1 MNRTLRLSLIAA
13 GLSLSACARPVPIA
27 FEGQNKQKL
36 LRCTLRPNE
45 QYLYP
50 SNYLGILNTVRAG
63 TQAEVTMYSTRQVDL
78 SLNKVAYKLVP
89 VTEPLSTNPD
99 EFMKKFFVESPAE
112 LGLDKLDPSLK
123 KKIETGNF
131 QIGMT
136 KDQAYAA
143 AGPPQWVDFGVD
155 ATNLTLEQ
163 IMDKNRWE
171 YRYSDIM
178 ASWWPV
184 KTVFMFDEGK
194 LTQVIQ

>member
-1 MNRTLRLSLIAA
+1 MNRTFRLSLVA

-27 FEGQNKQKL
+27 FEGQNKPKV
-36 LRCTLRPNE
+36 LRCTVRPNE

-50 SNYLGILNTVRAG
+50 SNYLVYQNTVRAG
-63 TQAEVTMYSTRQVDL
+63 TLAEVTMYSTRQVDL

-89 VTEPLSTNPD
+89 VTELLSTNPD

-112 LGLDKLDPSLK
+112 LGLEKLEASLR
-123 KKIETGNF
+123 KKIETGNY

-155 ATNLTLEQ
+155 ATNLPLEQ
-163 IMDKNRWE
+163 IMEKNRWE
-171 YRYSDIM
+171 YRYQDIM
-178 ASWWPV
+178 AAWWPV
-184 KTVFMFDEGK
+184 KTVFMFDDGK